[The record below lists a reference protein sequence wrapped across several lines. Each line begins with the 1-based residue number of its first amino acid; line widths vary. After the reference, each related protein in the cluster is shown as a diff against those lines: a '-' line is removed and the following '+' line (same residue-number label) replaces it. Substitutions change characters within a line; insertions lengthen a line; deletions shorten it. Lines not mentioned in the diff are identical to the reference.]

1 MTRASI
7 AGLGIALAFAIAGCG
22 PKRGPNGASAGDA
35 ILVVRSNVRDA
46 QVYVDGRFIA
56 SLEALHG
63 GLALEPGAHRLELR
77 RDDYFSRYLEVS
89 LARAEHKQV
98 TLELSAILP

>member
-1 MTRASI
+1 VRA
-7 AGLGIALAFAIAGCG
+7 ALLALAVVACG
-22 PKRGPNGASAGDA
+22 PKRGPNGASASDA

-46 QVYVDGRFIA
+46 QVYIDGRFIA

-77 RDDYFSRYLEVS
+77 RDEYFSRYLEVS
-89 LARAEHKQV
+89 LARAERKQV
-98 TLELSAILP
+98 TLEMSAILP